1 MLLETIYKLISYLQ
15 YLLSLLNRK
24 KKKKKR
30 NSKALK
36 IENYFKKM
44 FSRKIVQKL

>member
-15 YLLSLLNRK
+15 YLLSLLNR